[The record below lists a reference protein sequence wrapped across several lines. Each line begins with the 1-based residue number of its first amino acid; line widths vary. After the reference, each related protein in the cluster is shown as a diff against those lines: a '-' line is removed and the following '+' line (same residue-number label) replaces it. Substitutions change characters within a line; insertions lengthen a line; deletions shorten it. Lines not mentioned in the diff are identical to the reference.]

1 MTTLA
6 EKFGFCKLGAAR
18 QGKKPAPLPRNLGRL
33 HERVPRDRTYSG
45 KVFPSGDFSIGIV
58 PAPKVR
64 CEDQQ
69 YECTKK
75 NLQRQVVSWDEGGQ
89 SYHEVAY
96 LRSEKLS
103 CTPNFIYAVKSS
115 HRKKYGQRG
124 ITSYG
129 KKMVRSGAVLLEK
142 EWGRARTGFATLTV
156 PPLSESAMYKLCTF
170 WGDIVRRFFEEFRRH
185 QLRVGGDV
193 RYVCVT
199 EIQESR
205 FRTRGEVGLHLHF
218 LYKARH
224 KARGSNWLISANWCR
239 DTWRRI
245 LANRLADV
253 CADIPLPRCELKLV
267 RKSASG
273 YLGKYMSKGTKINAD
288 ITKAMPTLE
297 LPSQWWSL
305 SSEVRSSIQERIL
318 RLNSISAYTLW
329 TWAENSSAYPQIY
342 FTKSIEV
349 SSDAYGIR
357 RVGIL
362 GRLDFDWFKIYYESL
377 DIGLPT

>member
-18 QGKKPAPLPRNLGRL
+18 EGKKPAPLPRNLGKL
-33 HERVPRDRTYSG
+33 HERIPCDRTYSG
-45 KVFPSGDFSIGIV
+45 RVFPSGDFSVGIV
-58 PAPKVR
+58 PARKMR
-64 CEDQQ
+64 REDQQ
-69 YECTKK
+69 YECTKELLK
-75 NLQRQVVSWDEGGQ
+75 RQVVSWEEGGQ

-96 LRSEKLS
+96 LPSEKKA
-103 CTPNFIYAVKSS
+103 CTPNLVSAAKSS
-115 HRKKYGQRG
+115 QPTKYGQRG

-142 EWGRARTGFATLTV
+142 EWGRARTGFATLTL
-156 PPLSESAMYKLCTF
+156 PPLSGPAMYKLCTV
-170 WGDIVRRFFEEFRRH
+170 WGDVVRCFFQEFRRH
-185 QLRVGGDV
+185 NLRVGGDI

-218 LYKARH
+218 VYKARH
-224 KARGSNWLISANWCR
+224 EARGTNWLISADWCR

-273 YLGKYMSKGTKINAD
+273 YLGKYMSKGAKISAD

-305 SSEVRSSIQERIL
+305 SSQVRSNIKERIL
-318 RLNSISAYTLW
+318 RLDSISAYTLW
-329 TWAENSSAYPQIY
+329 TWAQNISAYPQIY
-342 FTKSIEV
+342 FAQPVEI
-349 SSDAYGIR
+349 SSDVYGIR

-362 GRLDFDWFKIYYESL
+362 GRLNFDWFKNYYNSL
-377 DIGLPT
+377 DSSEPT